1 MNNYLL
7 SFLTLILPWCILSG
21 SRGKYLP
28 SDSIEQVL
36 SIPDSIYI
44 DEQVIRFDI
53 YLWRDF
59 MPGFGLKETDL
70 KIVVRIFMENAGY
83 LPVGLDADSVWVIY
97 QDELWQAELH
107 TSTKQK
113 LKTLQKTLEKTANG
127 GPKWPPGAEVSVIL
141 RLIDHEGN
149 TIKIKKEYLKIQQT
163 F

>member
-1 MNNYLL
+1 MKNYLL
-7 SFLTLILPWCILSG
+7 SIFTLILLLCILSG
-21 SRGKYLP
+21 SMGKYLP

-44 DEQVIRFDI
+44 DEQAIRFDI

-59 MPGFGLKETDL
+59 MPGPGLKETDL
-70 KIVVRIFMENAGY
+70 KIVVRIFMKNAGY

-97 QDELWQAELH
+97 QDELWREELH
-107 TSTKQK
+107 TSTEQK
-113 LKTLQKTLEKTANG
+113 LKTPRKTLEKMANG
-127 GPKWPPGAEVSVIL
+127 GPKWPPGAEVSIIL

-149 TIKIKKEYLKIQQT
+149 TFKIKKEHLKIQQT